1 MLSTKSSK
9 VETMSHYEVE
19 QVVKTAPPEG
29 CEGDDWYRYDIKGE
43 RNRITGYARGSLRKV
58 TSYAKEQAVNLNA
71 RAEGQSIYPW
81 APRKR

>member
-9 VETMSHYEVE
+9 AATLTHYEVE
-19 QVVKTAPPEG
+19 QVVKTEAPAG

-43 RNRITGYARGSLRKV
+43 RNRITGYARGSLVKV
-58 TSYAKEQAVNLNA
+58 TRYAKEQAVNLNA